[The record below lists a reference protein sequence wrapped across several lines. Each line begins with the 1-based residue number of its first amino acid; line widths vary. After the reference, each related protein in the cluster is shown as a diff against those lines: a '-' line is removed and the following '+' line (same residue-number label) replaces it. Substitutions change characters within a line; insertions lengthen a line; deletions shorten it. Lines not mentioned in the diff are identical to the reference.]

1 MHRDTRHGWN
11 GHIPPKTAQEHPST
25 IPLLTSTRDLRQG
38 STISRSPLRSTKRP
52 LFHPNILPPP
62 TRSPLLHS
70 EACNL
75 IQKNVNFSN
84 DFIKAQNESNLIFSP
99 SRKILFYS
107 MYNCRKI
114 YLVYNNALGKQ
125 TEWWAALPCVP
136 SKGYVFS
143 VAHAHTLGRGC
154 RHIYNCIYVWIIHVH
169 INTDQSGRRSVSRKY
184 KNTLFKIE
192 LEFITWHG
200 EELITDRAKRAHRL
214 TYQGRS
220 TVPAV

>member
-38 STISRSPLRSTKRP
+38 STISCSPLRSTKRP

-62 TRSPLLHS
+62 THSPLLHS

-114 YLVYNNALGKQ
+114 YLVYNNAPGKQ

-169 INTDQSGRRSVSRKY
+169 INTDQSGRSVSRKY
-184 KNTLFKIE
+184 TNTLFKAE
-192 LEFITWHG
+192 LEFITWHR
-200 EELITDRAKRAHRL
+200 EELIPESAKCAHWL